1 MCNKSHDF
9 DAEARRSAG
18 DGAACSQAFIC
29 WLLSGLCC
37 TIKHEAS
44 AWKDIS
50 IFKASLMSTLS
61 LCY

>member
-9 DAEARRSAG
+9 DEEARKSAG
-18 DGAACSQAFIC
+18 DAAACSHAFIC

-44 AWKDIS
+44 AGRKDIY
-50 IFKASLMSTLS
+50 IFKASLM
-61 LCY
+61 